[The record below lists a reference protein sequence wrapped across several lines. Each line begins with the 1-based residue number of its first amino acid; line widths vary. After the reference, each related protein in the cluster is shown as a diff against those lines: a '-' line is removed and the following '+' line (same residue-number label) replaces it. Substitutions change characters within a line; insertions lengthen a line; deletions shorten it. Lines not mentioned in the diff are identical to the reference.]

1 MKFDEAV
8 RIAEE
13 IILEKREYKHRPD
26 YKGNE
31 KGSYIEK
38 GKTYWD
44 YSEGATPGNERLVS
58 QIQNKITQKFDSYAS
73 RSEIKKYLKSKDSQK
88 LFDKLKKTADKRFGG
103 NENDSTWRAYVYGGF
118 SSSAARILSKG
129 KKKGISDLL

>member
-1 MKFDEAV
+1 MKSEEAL

-26 YKGNE
+26 YKGNV

-44 YSEGATPGNERLVS
+44 YSDGATPGNERLVS
-58 QIQNKITQKFDSYAS
+58 QIQNKVVQKYNSYAS
-73 RSEIKKYLKSKDSQK
+73 RSEIKKYLKSENSQK
-88 LFDKLKKTADKRFGG
+88 LFDKLKKIADKRFGK
-103 NENDSTWRAYVYGGF
+103 NEEDEAWRAYVYGGF

-129 KKKGISDLL
+129 KKKGMSDLL